1 MVCLKEEVLAWGKC
15 RGLTIICDWLGV
27 CIWLFPVHPKLTS
40 RAKINKA
47 ISYSSGL
54 GNFVLIAI
62 GFGFHRLPG
71 LSAANCGS
79 TFLFLSL
86 IWPLSVCIFNSSW
99 SLILTI
105 LSFAGGWPIQEE
117 PKIQIFTNWRL
128 CHCLHGQVYCKIFLP
143 FLLYHHGDHL
153 MREWM

>member
-62 GFGFHRLPG
+62 GFGFRASLN
-71 LSAANCGS
+71 LSGGAQDMPRGSFQPDNWINIKGS
-79 TFLFLSL
+79 TGHQFCTAHTA
-86 IWPLSVCIFNSSW
+86 PPE
-99 SLILTI
+99 
-105 LSFAGGWPIQEE
+105 AD
-117 PKIQIFTNWRL
+117 
-128 CHCLHGQVYCKIFLP
+128 CKLK
-143 FLLYHHGDHL
+143 
-153 MREWM
+153 